1 MFSFWFGSLFAKSSL
16 SAPVPNTFHS
26 ADLHV
31 KAGTRTLSVM
41 DEILTVSLSSF
52 SEFLPAEQHKV
63 HIMPSLT
70 QWSSIFCLLALK
82 PRQTVTY
89 ARRAARETCVGRW
102 KPGAGM
108 SARLG
113 RPVGVLWKGAS
124 LFISG
129 ECMQPGKNLKLFNII
144 CSFFSC
150 PKHQLSLNR
159 LQWFSHTDTGQKSGS
174 WAAAIPFVVIL
185 SS

>member
-1 MFSFWFGSLFAKSSL
+1 
-16 SAPVPNTFHS
+16 
-26 ADLHV
+26 
-31 KAGTRTLSVM
+31 M

-70 QWSSIFCLLALK
+70 QWPTIFCLLALK
-82 PRQTVTY
+82 LRQTVTY
-89 ARRAARETCVGRW
+89 ARRAAGETCVGRW

-108 SARLG
+108 LAWLG

-124 LFISG
+124 FFIIN
-129 ECMQPGKNLKLFNII
+129 ECMQPGKSLELFNIVS
-144 CSFFSC
+144 SFSSY
-150 PKHQLSLNR
+150 PKHQPFMNR
-159 LQWFSHTDTGQKSGS
+159 LQWFFHTDTGQKSCS
-174 WAAAIPFVVIL
+174 WAVAIPFVVIL